1 MAQRAAPRRGLR
13 SIAWGRKT
21 MAICRVLTYVLRN
34 RWTLW
39 GFGRPVQERNCHLLR
54 SDLFFL
60 AEEPG
65 LHEQS
70 GEQQQGQSEIR
81 VPRSKIQ
88 VV

>member
-1 MAQRAAPRRGLR
+1 
-13 SIAWGRKT
+13 

-39 GFGRPVQERNCHLLR
+39 GFGRRVQERNCHLLR
-54 SDLFFL
+54 SDLFFFL

>member
-1 MAQRAAPRRGLR
+1 MSYAIVGHCGALAVEFR
-13 SIAWGRKT
+13 SEIV
-21 MAICRVLTYVLRN
+21 ICCARI
-34 RWTLW
+34 
-39 GFGRPVQERNCHLLR
+39 
-54 SDLFFL
+54 SFFL